1 MEPLLTHPE
10 KLRVDCE
17 TNSKGDRILIR
28 VAFDPTE
35 KGRIFGRN
43 GRTIQAIRTLLTT
56 TGNNH
61 DQVVRFD
68 VFDPDP
74 NSRDKPTPVLSNASP
89 KPKPKPKQKSESQS

>member
-10 KLRVDCE
+10 QLKVDCE
-17 TNSKGDRILIR
+17 TNSKGDRVLIR
-28 VAFDPTE
+28 VAFDSTE

-74 NSRDKPTPVLSNASP
+74 DAKEKPTPVVSSSKP
-89 KPKPKPKQKSESQS
+89 KPKPKPKLESQSE